1 MNDYFVDAYVQVVQI
16 YIYIYTYI
24 YIYIYIYIYTYVY
37 IYILITRY
45 LYTCIERK
53 EDSRDESLP
62 IWLYSS
68 VLIVFDHLCNDAP
81 NVENGCVYY

>member
-1 MNDYFVDAYVQVVQI
+1 MIYII
-16 YIYIYTYI
+16 YIYN
-24 YIYIYIYIYTYVY
+24 TYVY

-45 LYTCIERK
+45 LYTYIERK

-62 IWLYSS
+62 IWLYPS